1 MEVNLRFRCCA
12 MPIIIASMP
21 MVAMDRIK
29 VKLII
34 LFAKIVTQYFESK
47 ECFWAA
53 LVPKF

>member
-29 VKLII
+29 VKRII